1 MRRFA
6 LLAAAVVL
14 TAAATHA
21 DQNTTETI
29 AAPVTTTA
37 TTGVQT
43 VSQTTQAP
51 APVVNYRP
59 VQRRQQSFFGR
70 VMELERRKN
79 AWIRR
84 TLFQ

>member
-6 LLAAAVVL
+6 LIAAAVVL
-14 TAAATHA
+14 TAAAAHA
-21 DQNTTETI
+21 DQNTTET
-29 AAPVTTTA
+29 AVPATTT
-37 TTGVQT
+37 TTDVQT

-51 APVVNYRP
+51 VPVVNYRP